1 MGEMVQELLLKI
13 CRMTYFSMSSKGLF
27 LDFGDELQ
35 KMVEPMVAALQ
46 DKH

>member
-1 MGEMVQELLLKI
+1 MPNDFFFFDV
-13 CRMTYFSMSSKGLF
+13 FSQGLF

-46 DKH
+46 DKHW